1 VSEKEEVEK
10 NSKNEK
16 VTQIDEE
23 EESDYLLDFTTSSA
37 ISRIN
42 IKFLAVYIPVFWLS
56 GLPVVIYWYA
66 YFGNGENWIP
76 ALLMLPVALIT
87 MFYIFLFSCL
97 LFSKLLLVLINL
109 IHKPKEGVFKAE
121 LGDTDFEFWCLR
133 TELKKLA
140 IWLTRNSP
148 LPWVDAIAFKL
159 FGVNMDFSSHFNDAW
174 VDFDFI
180 NLGKRDMVGQGAVV
194 MSSMVVG
201 KYLIIKKIIVDDY
214 VVIGGESAVAPG
226 TIIGQDSVLGACTYT
241 TYNQILEPKW
251 VYFGIPARKLK
262 ENTAAENRRDVIVK
276 KDVDEAKKFEVEHEV
291 NIDEDKKDL
300 V

>member
-1 VSEKEEVEK
+1 MTISEEKKENNNNK
-10 NSKNEK
+10 N
-16 VTQIDEE
+16 DEE

-56 GLPVVIYWYA
+56 GFPVLIYWYE
-66 YFGNGENWIP
+66 YSRDIGNWIL
-76 ALLMLPVALIT
+76 AVSMLPVALIT

-97 LFSKLLLVLINL
+97 LFSKLLLVLVNL

-121 LGDTDFEFWCLR
+121 IGDTDFEFWCLR

-140 IWLTRNSP
+140 IQICRNSP
-148 LPWVDAIAFKL
+148 LPWIDAIAYKL

-201 KYLIIKKIIVDDY
+201 KYLVIKKIIVDDY

-226 TIIGQDSVLGACTYT
+226 TIIGRDSVLGACTYT

-251 VYFGIPARKLK
+251 IYFGIPARKLK
-262 ENTAAENRRDVIVK
+262 ENTAAQMRRDVIVK